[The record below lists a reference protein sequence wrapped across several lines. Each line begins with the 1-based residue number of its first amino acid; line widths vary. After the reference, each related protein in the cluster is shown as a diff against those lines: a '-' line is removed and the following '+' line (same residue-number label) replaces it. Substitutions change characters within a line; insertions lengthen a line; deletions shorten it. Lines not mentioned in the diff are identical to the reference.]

1 MVDRRDYAHI
11 HAPRNKKVDS
21 PCPTPF
27 GKSGRYIRR
36 IILIRDRD
44 RDRMSM
50 FENFVAMVEGW
61 TVEERGQV
69 LGLLGG
75 MAASASASA
84 SVVAVTPVKKAATV
98 AKTVAPKAPVKAPRP
113 LPTEG
118 IPVAADYRLEEADID
133 ETVCIGRVFLGT
145 GDNRFRPAVQQEG
158 QCGGAVVEGGDLCA
172 TCQRRMEKYAEA
184 EVEKPGPWLGRVTEE
199 PMPWC
204 NMLDSAKLLA
214 KPPKWLA
221 AGGSSASSVAG
232 SEEGGAASEASA
244 ESEGAEQMSNSSS
257 SSSTPAPAPA
267 PKKPTPAEKAAALA
281 EKAKVAAEKAAAAA
295 LKKEEAATKKAEAAT
310 KKAEAAAKKA
320 EKAAAPPKK
329 AATTVKKVAAGVTSV
344 MVPPPT
350 SNSAAASSAEPVVAE
365 GEFDMLD
372 GELRFVRD
380 GNVYEFDSMTEKV
393 GCFLGRKTADGTI
406 DVDAEEV
413 GAAEVE

>member
-199 PMPWC
+199 PLPWC

-221 AGGSSASSVAG
+221 
-232 SEEGGAASEASA
+232 
-244 ESEGAEQMSNSSS
+244 
-257 SSSTPAPAPA
+257 
-267 PKKPTPAEKAAALA
+267 
-281 EKAKVAAEKAAAAA
+281 AAEKAAAAA

-320 EKAAAPPKK
+320 EKAAAPAKK
-329 AATTVKKVAAGVTSV
+329 AATAVKKVAAGVTSV

>member
-1 MVDRRDYAHI
+1 
-11 HAPRNKKVDS
+11 
-21 PCPTPF
+21 
-27 GKSGRYIRR
+27 
-36 IILIRDRD
+36 
-44 RDRMSM
+44 MSQ

-75 MAASASASA
+75 VAVSAA
-84 SVVAVTPVKKAATV
+84 VVTPVTPVKKAATV

-145 GDNRFRPAVQQEG
+145 GDNRFRPAVYQEG

-184 EVEKPGPWLGRVTEE
+184 EAEKPGAGAGGTWLGRVTEE

-365 GEFDMLD
+365 GEFDMVD
-372 GELRFVRD
+372 GELRFIRD
-380 GNVYEFDSMTEKV
+380 GNVYEWENDDMGGKV
-393 GCFLGRKTADGTI
+393 GCFLGRLTADGTI
-406 DVDAEEV
+406 DTDADDV
-413 GAAEVE
+413 GAAEAE